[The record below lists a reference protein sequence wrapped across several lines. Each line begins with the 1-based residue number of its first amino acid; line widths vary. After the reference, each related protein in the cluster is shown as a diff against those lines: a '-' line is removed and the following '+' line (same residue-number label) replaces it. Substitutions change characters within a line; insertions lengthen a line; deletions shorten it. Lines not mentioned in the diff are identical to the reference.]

1 METHCGGVV
10 STLNE
15 IDRGL
20 VQASDE
26 RYSILVVDD
35 MATNRMLV
43 RTVLNNYKYKILE
56 ARDGEE
62 ALQLLNDH
70 IVDVVLLDVNMP
82 GMNGFEVCKRIRQ
95 AEQMKL
101 LPVIMLTS
109 EEDTDSIVNGIN
121 SGATDYLTKP
131 FHPSELM
138 ARLAAAAERSR
149 LSAELMIARRAAE
162 SANQSKSSFLATM
175 SHEIRTPMNVIIGL
189 SHLCLQTKL
198 DKTQSN
204 YLGKINHAAKSL
216 LDIIN
221 DVLDFSRIEAG
232 KLELTKEDFDI
243 RACLARVDSLM
254 GYLARD
260 KGLSF
265 KIDVSDEVPSFLH
278 GDTVRLGQI
287 LINLAS
293 NAVKFTEKGSVTI
306 TIVVS
311 ALQHDSVELQF
322 SVRDTGIG
330 LSLQQIDRLFES
342 YNQADNFTYRKYGGS
357 GLGLVISQQLVE
369 LMQGRIWVESELGH
383 GSIFHFTVCL
393 GRGNQIEEDIVQQDE
408 LEAAQERMRD
418 AHILI
423 VEDNPFNQLVT
434 QDLLGLVGA
443 VTVIV
448 SNGQEALERLATEK
462 FDLVLMDTQMPVMD
476 GLEATRRIRKTAEL
490 AGQRIIAM
498 TGNVT
503 TEDRNQ
509 CLAVGMDDFIPKP
522 IDPNQMYLILAKWLV
537 DKSGLQ
543 GDKIK
548 EAVEKKELLSAESL
562 PVDIAILYQ
571 MFHNDTVLVRKF
583 GFKFIEVANDTLTE
597 MKIAQSKKDLPA
609 LGCLGHKLKSSART
623 IGALSFADLCVELE
637 KASINNNWFDAELLL
652 AKISLLLVQITQQL
666 EQEFNK
672 VDK

>member
-43 RTVLNNYKYKILE
+43 RTALNNYKYKILE

-95 AEQMKL
+95 TEQMKL

-311 ALQHDSVELQF
+311 AFQHDSVELQF

-548 EAVEKKELLSAESL
+548 EAVGKKELLSAESL